1 MERVTEDTYLGDI
14 ISEDGKNAKNIK
26 SRVAKGVGIISEIKN
41 MLETITLGEHFF
53 STALLLRESKFL
65 NGILT
70 NCDVWYGL
78 TKEDINELES
88 LDRLFV

>member
-14 ISEDGKNAKNIK
+14 ISEDGENAKNIK
-26 SRVAKGVGIISEIKN
+26 SRVAKVVGIISEIKN

-70 NCDVWYGL
+70 NSDVWYGL
-78 TKEDINELES
+78 TKEDIN
-88 LDRLFV
+88 